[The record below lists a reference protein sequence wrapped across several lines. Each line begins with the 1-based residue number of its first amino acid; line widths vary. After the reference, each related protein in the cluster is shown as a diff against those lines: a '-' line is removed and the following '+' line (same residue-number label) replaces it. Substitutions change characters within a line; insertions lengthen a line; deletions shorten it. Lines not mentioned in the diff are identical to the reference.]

1 MEKSIHFKRPRLA
14 MMLANVALA
23 IVLALGMSPATKAMA
38 EPSEASPT
46 SVELEAKISATVNG
60 GSMTSGKEFTFGL
73 FDTDDNGAK
82 TGEAI
87 STVKV
92 KAGETAVL
100 GEGVAYSQNDEGSYT
115 YVISQLDDLG
125 EGWTKA
131 ADQKITVKVSKNDD
145 GAMTADVDYG
155 EGKTAAAF
163 DVKYAAEGELEAK
176 ISATVNG
183 GSMTPGKE
191 FTFGL
196 FETNSSGAK
205 TGNAIATATVKAGQ
219 TAVLDGVFYDQDNA
233 GETITYVIS
242 QLDDLGEG
250 WTKAADQKITVK
262 VSDNGDGTMT
272 ADVNYGE
279 GKTAACFDIKYQEP
293 KTSKASE
300 GDASSEAPA
309 TKTAKASAKTSDPFA
324 GMVAICA
331 GAAFAAG
338 AAALGAR
345 RMRKN
350 NR

>member
-1 MEKSIHFKRPRLA
+1 MEKSIHLRRPRLA

-38 EPSEASPT
+38 EPSEAG

-73 FDTDDNGAK
+73 FDTDNEGSK

-100 GEGVAYSQNDEGSYT
+100 GKGVAYSQDDAGSYT

-145 GAMTADVDYG
+145 DAMTADVDYG

-183 GSMTPGKE
+183 GSITPGKE

-233 GETITYVIS
+233 GETITYMIS

-331 GAAFAAG
+331 GAVFAAG

-345 RMRKN
+345 RMRKS

>member
-38 EPSEASPT
+38 EPSEAG

-100 GEGVAYSQNDEGSYT
+100 GKGVAYSQDDAGSYT

-125 EGWTKA
+125 AGWTKA

-196 FETNSSGAK
+196 FETDASGAK
-205 TGNAIATATVKAGQ
+205 TGDAISTAKVKAGQ

>member
-1 MEKSIHFKRPRLA
+1 MEKSIHLRRPRLA

-38 EPSEASPT
+38 EPSEAG

-60 GSMTSGKEFTFGL
+60 GLMTPDKEFTFDL
-73 FDTDDNGAK
+73 FEVSDSGKETK
-82 TGEAI
+82 V
-87 STVKV
+87 STATV
-92 KAGETAVL
+92 KAGKTAVL
-100 GEGVAYSQNDEGSYT
+100 GDGVVYDEDDAGETVT
-115 YVISQLDDLG
+115 YVIRQADDLG
-125 EGWTKA
+125 AGWTKA

-145 GAMTADVDYG
+145 GTMTADVDYG

-163 DVKYAAEGELEAK
+163 DVKYAAEVELEAK

-331 GAAFAAG
+331 GAVFAAG

-345 RMRKN
+345 RMRKS

>member
-38 EPSEASPT
+38 EPSEAG
-46 SVELEAKISATVNG
+46 SVELEANISATVNG
-60 GSMTSGKEFTFGL
+60 GLMTPDKEFTFDL
-73 FDTDDNGAK
+73 FEVSDSGKETK
-82 TGEAI
+82 V
-87 STVKV
+87 STATV
-92 KAGETAVL
+92 KAGKTAVL
-100 GEGVAYSQNDEGSYT
+100 GDGVVYDEDDAGETVT
-115 YVISQLDDLG
+115 YVIRQADDLG
-125 EGWTKA
+125 AGWTKA

-262 VSDNGDGTMT
+262 VSDKGDGTMT
-272 ADVNYGE
+272 ADVDYGE
-279 GKTAACFDIKYQEP
+279 GKNAACFDIKYQEP
-293 KTSKASE
+293 KASKASE
-300 GDASSEAPA
+300 SDASSEAPA
-309 TKTAKASAKTSDPFA
+309 AKTAKASAKTSDPFA

>member
-38 EPSEASPT
+38 EPSEAG

-233 GETITYVIS
+233 GETITYMIS

-272 ADVNYGE
+272 ADVDYGE
-279 GKTAACFDIKYQEP
+279 GKNAACFDIKYQEP
-293 KTSKASE
+293 KTSKASAS
-300 GDASSEAPA
+300 DASSEAPA

-331 GAAFAAG
+331 GAVFAAG

-345 RMRKN
+345 RMRKS

>member
-1 MEKSIHFKRPRLA
+1 MEKSIHLRRPRLA

-38 EPSEASPT
+38 EPSEAG

-60 GSMTSGKEFTFGL
+60 GLMTPDKEFTFDL
-73 FDTDDNGAK
+73 FEVSDSGKETK
-82 TGEAI
+82 V
-87 STVKV
+87 STATV
-92 KAGETAVL
+92 KAGKTAVL
-100 GEGVAYSQNDEGSYT
+100 GDGVVYDEDDAGETVT
-115 YVISQLDDLG
+115 YVIRQADDLG

-233 GETITYVIS
+233 GETITYMIS

-272 ADVNYGE
+272 ADVDYGE
-279 GKTAACFDIKYQEP
+279 DKNAACFDIKYQEP
-293 KTSKASE
+293 KASKASE
-300 GDASSEAPA
+300 SDASSEAPA
-309 TKTAKASAKTSDPFA
+309 AKTAKASAKTSDPFA

>member
-1 MEKSIHFKRPRLA
+1 MEKSIHLRRPRLA

-38 EPSEASPT
+38 EPSEAG

-73 FDTDDNGAK
+73 FDTDNEGNK

-272 ADVNYGE
+272 ADVDYGE
-279 GKTAACFDIKYQEP
+279 GKNAACFDIKYQEP
-293 KTSKASE
+293 KASKASE
-300 GDASSEAPA
+300 SDASSEAPA
-309 TKTAKASAKTSDPFA
+309 AKTAKASAKTSDPFA
-324 GMVAICA
+324 GTVAICA
-331 GAAFAAG
+331 GAALAAG

>member
-1 MEKSIHFKRPRLA
+1 MEKSIHLRRPRLA

-38 EPSEASPT
+38 EPSEAG

-73 FDTDDNGAK
+73 FDTDNEGSK

-145 GAMTADVDYG
+145 DAMTADVDYG

-183 GSMTPGKE
+183 GSITPGKE

-233 GETITYVIS
+233 GETITYMIS

-262 VSDNGDGTMT
+262 VSKNDDDAMT
-272 ADVNYGE
+272 ADVDYGE
-279 GKTAACFDIKYQEP
+279 GKTAACFNIKYQEP

-331 GAAFAAG
+331 GAVFAAG

-345 RMRKN
+345 RMRKS

>member
-1 MEKSIHFKRPRLA
+1 
-14 MMLANVALA
+14 
-23 IVLALGMSPATKAMA
+23 
-38 EPSEASPT
+38 
-46 SVELEAKISATVNG
+46 
-60 GSMTSGKEFTFGL
+60 
-73 FDTDDNGAK
+73 
-82 TGEAI
+82 
-87 STVKV
+87 
-92 KAGETAVL
+92 
-100 GEGVAYSQNDEGSYT
+100 
-115 YVISQLDDLG
+115 
-125 EGWTKA
+125 
-131 ADQKITVKVSKNDD
+131 
-145 GAMTADVDYG
+145 MTADVDYG

-272 ADVNYGE
+272 ADVDYGE
-279 GKTAACFDIKYQEP
+279 DKNAACFDIKYQEP
-293 KTSKASE
+293 KASKASE
-300 GDASSEAPA
+300 SDASSEAPA

-331 GAAFAAG
+331 GAVFAAG

-345 RMRKN
+345 RMRKS